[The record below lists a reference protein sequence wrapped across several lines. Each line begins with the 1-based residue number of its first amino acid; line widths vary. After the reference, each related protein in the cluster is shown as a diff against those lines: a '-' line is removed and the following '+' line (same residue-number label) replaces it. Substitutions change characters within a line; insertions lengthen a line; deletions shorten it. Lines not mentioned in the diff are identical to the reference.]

1 MSEQKTPTRPLSMK
15 VFIRSNGK
23 TTTTRRDAADS
34 GSQKL
39 PAHTPERIDA
49 SNFSYVA
56 ERERRSRQIKE
67 LVRLCGV
74 VRADLSMD
82 EVLQQIVR
90 SMSACTGFRILVVNL
105 LEQSGSSFY
114 VSAVTGVSQ
123 GDERVL
129 RSSPISCEEIEAVM
143 HHSEFRISQSYYIP
157 HERSHEVFL
166 SRSEVLVTPL
176 KVSDTVVQ
184 PGKWHPED
192 VLIVPLYSSH
202 GQKMLGFLSLD
213 DPEDGL
219 APTEEAIEVV
229 ELFANQAAI
238 AIDNA
243 LLFQEREAERIALEQ
258 SIEELCREWSLV
270 ARGDLRVQVASTHPK
285 LEPVARSINDTIEQI
300 NAIVCE
306 RQEMIE
312 AIDSHMQSVHSSTES
327 LAQDTQRQHRQIDTI
342 ANTINEFA
350 LMMHNI
356 SERAAHLSRTAVEA
370 VEVTNDV
377 QSKVDR
383 VIKGMNNVRDATLH
397 SARLMKLLGESGQQL
412 SETSAPLNDLTTRM
426 HLLSLNAAI
435 EATRA
440 GEQGQSFA
448 VIAQEMRTLAMIST
462 EATRQINNYI
472 RTIQQ
477 EATQVAQSVEQ
488 STQTVVTQ
496 SESVMLTGVSL
507 DAMSEVTDQL
517 TTLIQEICAT
527 AESQSQGSL
536 QLMSAVNEVHRMTD
550 EVTNHIEEMRGSV
563 NSLVESSHS
572 LRRKMVPIQ
581 LRQ

>member
-1 MSEQKTPTRPLSMK
+1 
-15 VFIRSNGK
+15 
-23 TTTTRRDAADS
+23 
-34 GSQKL
+34 
-39 PAHTPERIDA
+39 
-49 SNFSYVA
+49 
-56 ERERRSRQIKE
+56 
-67 LVRLCGV
+67 
-74 VRADLSMD
+74 
-82 EVLQQIVR
+82 
-90 SMSACTGFRILVVNL
+90 
-105 LEQSGSSFY
+105 
-114 VSAVTGVSQ
+114 
-123 GDERVL
+123 
-129 RSSPISCEEIEAVM
+129 
-143 HHSEFRISQSYYIP
+143 
-157 HERSHEVFL
+157 
-166 SRSEVLVTPL
+166 
-176 KVSDTVVQ
+176 
-184 PGKWHPED
+184 
-192 VLIVPLYSSH
+192 
-202 GQKMLGFLSLD
+202 
-213 DPEDGL
+213 
-219 APTEEAIEVV
+219 
-229 ELFANQAAI
+229 
-238 AIDNA
+238 
-243 LLFQEREAERIALEQ
+243 
-258 SIEELCREWSLV
+258 
-270 ARGDLRVQVASTHPK
+270 
-285 LEPVARSINDTIEQI
+285 
-300 NAIVCE
+300 
-306 RQEMIE
+306 MIE
-312 AIDSHMQSVHSSTES
+312 AIDSHMQSVHSSTKS
-327 LAQDTQRQHRQIDTI
+327 LAQDTQRQHQQIDTI
-342 ANTINEFA
+342 ANTINKFA

-370 VEVTNDV
+370 VEVANDV

-448 VIAQEMRTLAMIST
+448 VIAQEMRNLAMIST

-536 QLMSAVNEVHRMTD
+536 QLMSAVNEVHCITD

-563 NSLVESSHS
+563 NSLVKSSS
-572 LRRKMVPIQ
+572 FSAP
-581 LRQ
+581 